1 MLKID
6 GSQGEGGGQ
15 VLRTSL
21 ALSAITGT
29 PFSIEQIRAK
39 RDKPGLLRQHLT
51 GVRAVAALCGA
62 QVEGDAL
69 GSKSLRFTPGPIQP
83 GTYRFEI
90 GSAGSGGLVLQAV
103 LPVLLVAPGPSTIE
117 IVGGTHNDKSPPA
130 SFLAQTLLPLLG
142 RMGPKLDI
150 TLDRYGFYPAGG
162 GQYTVRIEP
171 APLVPLRL
179 LERGPIGEIT
189 PVAVVANL
197 PRRIGHRELDEIRAE
212 LGLEPRAGRVIEVES
227 PGPGNVVWIEARA
240 EHVTEVFTG
249 FGRRGIAAERV
260 AQEAVAEF
268 VAWRELDVPV
278 GEHLADQLLVPCAL
292 AGGGSFVTP
301 TPTLHTET
309 NAQIIRKFLDR
320 RFSFEPVREGVV
332 RVEVG

>member
-29 PFSIEQIRAK
+29 PFSIENIRAK

-62 QVEGDAL
+62 QLEGDAL
-69 GSKSLRFTPGPIQP
+69 GSKSLRFTPGPLRP

-90 GSAGSGGLVLQAV
+90 GSAGSGGLVLQAL
-103 LPVLLVAPGPSTIE
+103 LPVLLSVPGPSTVE

-130 SFLAQTLLPLLG
+130 PFLQHTLLPLLA
-142 RMGPKLDI
+142 RMGPRATL

-162 GQYTVRIEP
+162 GQYTVHIEP
-171 APLVPLRL
+171 APLVPLHL
-179 LERGPIGEIT
+179 PERGALQRIE

-212 LGLEPRAGRVIEVES
+212 LGLETRAGRVEEVES
-227 PGPGNVVWIEARA
+227 PGPGNVVWIEAHA
-240 EHVTEVFTG
+240 EHLTEVFTG
-249 FGRRGIAAERV
+249 FGRKGVTAERV
-260 AQEAVAEF
+260 AQEAVREF
-268 VAWRELDVPV
+268 VAWRDREVPV

-292 AGGGSFVTP
+292 AGSGSFLTP

-320 RFSFEPVREGVV
+320 KFVFVPVREGVV
-332 RVEVG
+332 RVDIS